1 MDELEDTLLL
11 LNQWWKTK
19 EVSKEL
25 AKPYKRAKFLE
36 IEKYE
41 KYRQVIILSG
51 LRRVGKTT
59 LLYQAIAAL
68 LKKEEPGRV
77 LYFSFDRKAADM
89 LKIFEAYSRITGVDY
104 KKEKIF
110 VFMDEITKHSD
121 WANSLKIIYDSHP
134 NIKFYLSSSSSINLE
149 EEAIKNLAGR
159 YFLISIA
166 PLSFKEYL
174 QLRGKE
180 QWLQKPV
187 LYEAEIK
194 KEFRKYLLRSFPET
208 INWQDELIIK
218 DYLRTTILDKIIKSD
233 LPERFRNINK
243 ALLFNLL
250 ELVYKEPGYYLDYD
264 SLSKS
269 LRISKKT
276 LFKHIYYLEFCYLV
290 RIIRN
295 FRPSTLSTTRKLQR
309 AYPYWWN
316 LAYCYS
322 DKEDKIMES
331 LVASTLDLHHYWRD
345 AGKEIDFLQVK
356 NKLIMPIEV
365 KNKEKLDQ
373 ADMSNM
379 LFFIKKNKLKEGII
393 AYQGAEK
400 EEIAEKSKIRLVPF
414 WKLLLEQ

>member
-1 MDELEDTLLL
+1 MDEIEDTLLL

-19 EVSKEL
+19 EVSREL

-41 KYRQVIILSG
+41 KYRQIIILSG

-77 LYFSFDRKAADM
+77 LYFSFDRKAEDM
-89 LKIFEAYSRITGVDY
+89 LKIFEAYSRITGMDY

-110 VFMDEITKHSD
+110 VFMDEITKHSG
-121 WANSLKIIYDSHP
+121 WADSLKIIYDSHP
-134 NIKFYLSSSSSINLE
+134 DIKFYLSSSSSINLE

-159 YFLISIA
+159 YFLISIQ

-174 QLRGKE
+174 QLKGKE
-180 QWLQKPV
+180 QWLQKSL

-243 ALLFNLL
+243 TLLFNLL
-250 ELVYKEPGYYLDYD
+250 ELVYKEPGYYLGYD

-269 LRISKKT
+269 LGISKKT

-295 FRPSTLSTTRKLQR
+295 FRVSTLSTTRKLQR
-309 AYPYWWN
+309 AYPYWWS

-331 LVASTLDLHHYWRD
+331 LIASTLDLHHYWRD

-356 NKLIMPIEV
+356 NKLITPIEV

-373 ADMSNM
+373 ADMSHM
-379 LFFIKKNKLKEGII
+379 LFFMKKNKLKEGII
-393 AYQGAEK
+393 AYQGPEK
-400 EEIAEKSKIRLVPF
+400 EEIIEKHKIRLVPF
-414 WKLLLEQ
+414 WKLLLE